1 MQPPA
6 PLSRPWDVTVLL
18 YPLFAGG
25 PTAQF
30 VPAPPPNFMK
40 SYLPWLL
47 SGLLTAPA
55 LAQTTP
61 PAAATAP
68 KPLALPTAPR
78 GSARLTGTVLDAATK
93 KPVEF
98 ATVALLPAAGTTP
111 LDGTVC
117 DDKGRF
123 ALKGI
128 APGSY
133 RVQISFL
140 GYTARIEAVTV
151 GEGSTDMGTVQL
163 ASTAQKLG
171 EVTVTG
177 ERDVIETKPDRI
189 VYNAEKDITNAG
201 GTAADV
207 LRKVPLVSVDPDGNV
222 ELRGTS
228 NVRVLINN
236 KPSGIVASS
245 VADAMKQIP
254 ADQIKSVEVITSPSA
269 KYDAEGTGGI
279 INIILKKN
287 NLQGTNGSIGL
298 AGGTRSSNGNA
309 SLNYRKGKVGLTSSA
324 SGFAFYSPGRNDL
337 SRYLKDDFGRES
349 LALQQRG
356 SGNTIGGGGFGRLGL
371 DYDPAQYHS
380 LTLSVQG
387 SLFRNS
393 GDNELYNNNLLPF
406 ASQFTRDSERKFH
419 TQSYDVSGSY
429 TRTFEQKRREWS
441 VLAQHTRNRNNQD
454 YSLDQYP
461 GEGVGAAE
469 ARNYREQSLNLSRN
483 LETTLQTDYV
493 HPFSETATLETGA
506 KAILRRV
513 SSDYTVQTD
522 PTGQSQLTYAADRSN
537 NFRYDQN
544 VLAAYGSYG
553 FNLGKKVSTK
563 LGTRLEHTQ
572 IDGRFQQGTDSGLE
586 QNYTNVLPNLSL
598 SFQPGNPKKPGQTLR
613 AAYSRRIQRP
623 QIFYLNP
630 FVNAT
635 DTLNISYGNPD
646 LKPELTDSYELN
658 YTTFIK
664 GSVLNVSAYTR
675 RTGNAIEN
683 YRFIDG
689 NGVNNQTYRNIGRN
703 ATYGMSV
710 FGSVKPVPK
719 WDVSGTLNVY
729 YVSLKSPSQDVNQ
742 PGDITNAGWMY
753 SLNVNSG
760 YKFEKGLSLQF
771 FGGLNSP
778 RVQLQGQQAAW
789 TFYSVGL
796 RKNLLKDKADL
807 TLNADNFLKATR
819 NLSTTLDTYQFRQE
833 SNNYIYMRGVR
844 LAFNYRFGKVSTQ
857 PQKPKRSI
865 RNDDAKQGEGG
876 SGQPGQ

>member
-1 MQPPA
+1 MKYY
-6 PLSRPWDVTVLL
+6 LSWFL
-18 YPLFAGG
+18 
-25 PTAQF
+25 
-30 VPAPPPNFMK
+30 
-40 SYLPWLL
+40 S
-47 SGLLTAPA
+47 SGLLAAPA

-61 PAAATAP
+61 PAGSSAARPGQPATAVPAAP
-68 KPLALPTAPR
+68 KALELNTAPR
-78 GSARLTGTVLDAATK
+78 GAGRLTGLVLDAATK

-98 ATVALLPAAGTTP
+98 ATVALLPATGATP

-117 DDKGRF
+117 DEKGRF
-123 ALKGI
+123 VLKGL
-128 APGSY
+128 AAGTY

-140 GYTARIEAVTV
+140 GYSTRTESATVTD
-151 GEGSTDMGTVQL
+151 GTTDLGTVQL
-163 ASTAQKLG
+163 SSTAQKLG

-189 VYNAEKDITNAG
+189 VYNAEKDITNSG

-254 ADQIKSVEVITSPSA
+254 ADQIKSVEVITTPSA

-279 INIILKKN
+279 INITLKKN
-287 NLQGTNGSIGL
+287 NLQGTNGSVGL
-298 AGGTRSSNGNA
+298 AAGTRSSNGNA
-309 SLNYRKGKVGLTSSA
+309 ALNYRKGKVGLTSSA
-324 SGFAFYSPGRNDL
+324 SGFAFYSPGKNNLTR
-337 SRYLKDDFGRES
+337 SLKDEQGQES
-349 LALQQRG
+349 LALEQYGRG
-356 SGNTIGGGGFGRLGL
+356 RTIGGGGFGRLGL
-371 DYDPAQYHS
+371 DYDPAKYHS
-380 LTLSVQG
+380 LTLAVQG

-393 GDNELYNNNLLPF
+393 GDNELYNNLILPF
-406 ASQFTRDSERKFH
+406 SSQFTRDSERKFR

-461 GEGVGAAE
+461 GKGIGAE
-469 ARNYREQSLNLSRN
+469 AAREYREQSLNLSRN

-522 PTGQSQLTYAADRSN
+522 PTGQGELVRSAARSN
-537 NFRYDQN
+537 NFRYDQD

-553 FNLGKKVSTK
+553 FSLSKKVSSK
-563 LGTRLEHTQ
+563 LGARVEQTL
-572 IDGRFQQGTDSGLE
+572 IDGSFRQGQESNVDQS
-586 QNYTNVLPNLSL
+586 YTSVLPNVSL
-598 SFQPGNPKKPGQTLR
+598 SYQPGNPKKPGQSLR
-613 AAYSRRIQRP
+613 AAYSTRIQRP

-635 DTLNISYGNPD
+635 DSLNISYGNPD
-646 LKPELTDSYELN
+646 LKPELTHSFELN

-664 GSVLNVSAYTR
+664 GSVLNLSAYTR

-683 YRFIDG
+683 YRFIDSL
-689 NGVNNQTYRNIGRN
+689 GVNNQTFRNIGRN

-729 YVSLKSPSQDVNQ
+729 YVSLKSPSQDLRR
-742 PGDITNAGWMY
+742 PGSITNSGMMY

-771 FGGLNSP
+771 FGGLNS
-778 RVQLQGQQAAW
+778 RRIQLQGTQAAW
-789 TFYSVGL
+789 TFYSLGL
-796 RKNLLKDKADL
+796 RQNLLKDKADL
-807 TLNADNFLKATR
+807 TLNADNFLRATR
-819 NLSTTLDTYQFRQE
+819 NLKSTLDTDQFRQV

-857 PQKPKRSI
+857 PQRPKRSI

-876 SGQPGQ
+876 GQQGQ